1 MGSKKRLQSLDILRG
16 FMILYV
22 ILVFL
27 HAIIQRVFSSQ
38 GSEFETTVNNVP
50 IIFAILV
57 SPIIIMSIWGPIFTF
72 MGGIATG
79 YNLGNVINADST
91 AIARKTKIR
100 FANNMMLW
108 LIAKLDLFLF
118 SGRTS
123 DHMYTTH
130 SLVTGSLETGQLDLP
145 ALLHMF
151 TNSTLESMAISGMLL
166 SLLLY
171 RLATK
176 KRGDHHPEQI
186 AKKLVIM
193 GIVVLLIAE
202 FFRVYLTDQDVFT
215 IKQTLWE
222 GRSYLN
228 YALFIRLYAS
238 RFAVFP
244 VFAFSLFGGSLGVLI
259 AGDVSFGK
267 FARWTFGLGSG
278 LLGIFI
284 ASSIYGFDI
293 IGTYADELLPMQ
305 MQCLNLGLMMMLFGG
320 LYYWFDVRTP
330 AKKTK
335 LRSFFRKYSN
345 LSMTIY
351 ILEGFVAQC
360 WYLVFYLLHRGPF
373 SDNLPLIITYLA
385 TVLAT
390 WQIIVNL
397 WTKIRNW
404 GTFEWLMQKG
414 RNKILNLN
422 QNKWWKKSK
431 IYSPQIAKRVLVL
444 NF

>member
-1 MGSKKRLQSLDILRG
+1 MNNKNRLQSLDILRG
-16 FMILYV
+16 FMMLYV
-22 ILVFL
+22 IFL

-50 IIFAILV
+50 LIFAILV

-79 YNLGNVINADST
+79 YNLGST
-91 AIARKTKIR
+91 MQDRSPDLTRKTKIR
-100 FANNMMLW
+100 FANSLMLFF
-108 LIAKLDLFLF
+108 IAKLDIFLF

-130 SLVTGSLETGQLDLP
+130 SLLTGSLETGQLSVP
-145 ALLHMF
+145 EFLHMF
-151 TNSTLESMAISGMLL
+151 TNNTLESMAIAGMLL

-171 RLATK
+171 GLATW
-176 KRGDHHPEQI
+176 KRGNPEEI
-186 AKKLVIM
+186 AKKLVIL
-193 GIVVLLIAE
+193 GIVVLLVAE
-202 FFRVYLTDQDVFT
+202 FFRVYLTNQDVSI

-222 GRSYLN
+222 DRSYLN

-238 RFAVFP
+238 RFAIFP

-259 AGDVSFGK
+259 GSGVSFGK

-284 ASSIYGFDI
+284 ASFIHGFDM
-293 IGTYADELLPMQ
+293 IGTYANELLPMQ
-305 MQCLNLGLMMMLFGG
+305 MQCLNLGLMMILFGG
-320 LYYWFDVRTP
+320 LYYWFDVRTTP
-330 AKKTK
+330 VKKTK
-335 LRSFFRKYSN
+335 LRAFFRKYSN

-360 WYLVFYLLHRGPF
+360 WYLVFYILHRGPF
-373 SDNLPLIITYLA
+373 SDNFPLIIAYLA

-390 WQIIVNL
+390 WQILINL
-397 WTKIRNW
+397 WTNVGNR
-404 GTFEWLMQKG
+404 GSFEWLMQKG
-414 RNKILNLN
+414 RNRILHWR
-422 QNKWWKKSK
+422 QNNWWKKYR
-431 IYSPQIAKRVLVL
+431 IYSPQITKRELVV
-444 NF
+444 NY